1 MRSFYWVSGELTEV
15 QRFINV
21 PMRWCEQYR
30 ARERRELW
38 ITTDSGREMKFVV
51 HTRYLPARR
60 GHRVAA
66 LVCRREVVAL
76 LNLTTGDGINYYQ
89 DQADPP
95 LLWKRCDGAV
105 LIAVAL
111 AAVTAAVAL
120 GRPEWLLVLPLLICA
135 ALALLFGRW
144 AHRALIRR
152 AVRQLLQQAAQ
163 PAARRARF
171 SRVR

>member
-1 MRSFYWVSGELTEV
+1 MRTFFWVSGELTEV

-38 ITTDSGREMKFVV
+38 ITTDAGREMKFVV

-66 LVCRREVVAL
+66 LVCRCEVVAL
-76 LNLTTGDGINYYQ
+76 LNLTTGDGVNFYR
-89 DQADPP
+89 ADPP

-105 LIAVAL
+105 LVAVAL
-111 AAVTAAVAL
+111 AAVVAAAAL
-120 GRPEWLLVLPLLICA
+120 GRPEWLLVLPLLSCA
-135 ALALLFGRW
+135 ALAPR
-144 AHRALIRR
+144 
-152 AVRQLLQQAAQ
+152 VRHQETQ
-163 PAARRARF
+163 PIDLYRVAARIATTTGSSGGRARA
-171 SRVR
+171 S

>member
-1 MRSFYWVSGELTEV
+1 MRTFFWVSGELTEV

-21 PMRWCEQYR
+21 PMRWCEQYS

-38 ITTDSGREMKFVV
+38 ITTDAGREMKFVV

-66 LVCRREVVAL
+66 LVWRCEVVAL
-76 LNLTTGDGINYYQ
+76 LNLTTGDGVNFYR
-89 DQADPP
+89 ADPP

-111 AAVTAAVAL
+111 AAVLAAVAL
-120 GRPEWLLVLPLLICA
+120 GRLEWLLVLPLLVCA
-135 ALALLFGRW
+135 ALALLIGRW
-144 AHRALIRR
+144 THRALIRR
-152 AVRQLLQQAAQ
+152 AVRRLLQQAAE

>member
-1 MRSFYWVSGELTEV
+1 MRSFFWVSGELTEV

-38 ITTDSGREMKFVV
+38 ITTDAAREMKFVV

-66 LVCRREVVAL
+66 LVCRCEVVAL
-76 LNLTTGDGINYYQ
+76 LNLTTGDGVNFYR
-89 DQADPP
+89 ADPP
-95 LLWKRCDGAV
+95 LLWKRCDGAA

-111 AAVTAAVAL
+111 AAVLAAVAL

-135 ALALLFGRW
+135 ALALPFGRW
-144 AHRALIRR
+144 AQRAFTRR
-152 AVRQLLQQAAQ
+152 AVRRLLQRAAE

>member
-1 MRSFYWVSGELTEV
+1 MRTFFWVSGELTEV

-38 ITTDSGREMKFVV
+38 ITTDAGREMKFVV

-66 LVCRREVVAL
+66 LVCRCEVVAL
-76 LNLTTGDGINYYQ
+76 LNLTTGDGVNFYR
-89 DQADPP
+89 ADPP

-111 AAVTAAVAL
+111 AAVIAAVAL
-120 GRPEWLLVLPLLICA
+120 GRPEWLLGLPLLICA
-135 ALALLFGRW
+135 ALAQLFGRW
-144 AHRALIRR
+144 AHRVLTRR
-152 AVRQLLQQAAQ
+152 AVRRLLQQAAE

>member
-1 MRSFYWVSGELTEV
+1 MRTFFWVSGELTEV

-38 ITTDSGREMKFVV
+38 ITTDAGREMKFVV

-66 LVCRREVVAL
+66 LVWRCEVVAL
-76 LNLTTGDGINYYQ
+76 LNLTTGDGVNFYR
-89 DQADPP
+89 ADPP
-95 LLWKRCDGAV
+95 LLWKRCDGAA

-111 AAVTAAVAL
+111 AAVMAAVAL

-144 AHRALIRR
+144 AHRALTRR
-152 AVRQLLQQAAQ
+152 AARLLLQQAAE

>member
-1 MRSFYWVSGELTEV
+1 MRTFFWVSGELTEV

-38 ITTDSGREMKFVV
+38 ITTDAGREMKFVV

-66 LVCRREVVAL
+66 LVWRCEVVAL
-76 LNLTTGDGINYYQ
+76 LNLTTGDGVNFYR
-89 DQADPP
+89 ADPP
-95 LLWKRCDGAV
+95 LLWKRCDGAA

-111 AAVTAAVAL
+111 AAVMAAVAL

-144 AHRALIRR
+144 AHRALTRR
-152 AVRQLLQQAAQ
+152 AVRLLLQQAAE

>member
-1 MRSFYWVSGELTEV
+1 MRTFYWVSGELTEV

-21 PMRWCEQYR
+21 PIRWCEQYR

-38 ITTDSGREMKFVV
+38 ITTDAARELKFIV

-76 LNLTTGDGINYYQ
+76 LNLTTGDGINFYR
-89 DQADPP
+89 ADPP
-95 LLWKRCDGAV
+95 LLWKRCDGVA

-111 AAVTAAVAL
+111 AAVLTAGAL
-120 GRPEWLLVLPLLICA
+120 GSPEWLLVLPLLVCA
-135 ALALLFGRW
+135 ALALMFGRW
-144 AHRALIRR
+144 AHRALTHR
-152 AVRQLLQQAAQ
+152 AVRRLLQQAAD
-163 PAARRARF
+163 PVARRAQF
-171 SRVR
+171 SRLR